1 MNPDFDPEK
10 AFRELDQDRD
20 GCVTALEIYRFMKE
34 VLYIRISIS
43 EAEMLIREFDGNL
56 DGRLS
61 IEEFYQFVLPAT
73 SRNLRDIALNRAN
86 ISSYSYK
93 YRPLSAQI
101 LSQLGDLIDREIR
114 FLRQRGDIKRQ
125 LLSHENFL
133 KSSYF
138 RLVARDK
145 DFITID
151 DMIDFLVINGSRP
164 TTEDLEAIL
173 RRCDHTGDQ
182 LLSYHEFSEMTA
194 FTESSSDPQKEYQ
207 TLEKKS
213 EVVLEESPP
222 VKKEGEVEEGSLD
235 EKESP
240 EFKEIC
246 VKTVNGCF
254 TLENKDVAK
263 RLEGLYQVA

>member
-20 GCVTALEIYRFMKE
+20 GRVTALEIYRFMKE
-34 VLYIRISIS
+34 VLYIRISLS

-61 IEEFYQFVLPAT
+61 LQEFYQCVLPAT
-73 SRNLRDIALNRAN
+73 SRNLREIALNRAN

-93 YRPLSAQI
+93 YRPLPHQI
-101 LSQLGDLIDREIR
+101 LTQVGDLFEREIR

-125 LLSHENFL
+125 LLSHEHFL

-138 RLVARDK
+138 RLIARNK

-194 FTESSSDPQKEYQ
+194 FTESASDVQKE
-207 TLEKKS
+207 
-213 EVVLEESPP
+213 
-222 VKKEGEVEEGSLD
+222 
-235 EKESP
+235 
-240 EFKEIC
+240 
-246 VKTVNGCF
+246 
-254 TLENKDVAK
+254 
-263 RLEGLYQVA
+263 

>member
-20 GCVTALEIYRFMKE
+20 GSVTALEIYRYMKE

-73 SRNLRDIALNRAN
+73 SRHLRDIALNRAN

-93 YRPLSAQI
+93 YRPLPAQI
-101 LSQLGDLIDREIR
+101 LSQLGDLIDKEIR
-114 FLRQRGDIKRQ
+114 FLRQRGEIKRQ

-138 RLVARDK
+138 RLVARNK

-194 FTESSSDPQKEYQ
+194 YTESASDAQKDYQ
-207 TLEKKS
+207 AVEKKS
-213 EVVLEESPP
+213 AEVVLEEQSPP
-222 VKKEGEVEEGSLD
+222 VKKESEEGSLD

-240 EFKEIC
+240 EFKEI
-246 VKTVNGCF
+246 
-254 TLENKDVAK
+254 
-263 RLEGLYQVA
+263 